1 VKMLF
6 GSAEALPRITPTWD
20 KRFLQ
25 LNNATHHF
33 EADPVALAAVYFID
47 PRTDDPSAP
56 AIHEESKRGAMVKLV
71 GNIGANYVLDDVSPQ
86 ASFDLLQR
94 LARSVPMRR
103 LVPRAGPDYLP
114 QLREL
119 VLADL
124 SAQPA
129 SARPSRRGE
138 DGANV

>member
-1 VKMLF
+1 
-6 GSAEALPRITPTWD
+6 
-20 KRFLQ
+20 
-25 LNNATHHF
+25 
-33 EADPVALAAVYFID
+33 
-47 PRTDDPSAP
+47 
-56 AIHEESKRGAMVKLV
+56 MVKLV
-71 GNIGANYVLDDVSPQ
+71 GNIGANYVLDNVSPQ

-138 DGANV
+138 DCATV